1 VIKSLINITVELQE
15 TYNEKLIIEENK
27 KFCPKSHVL
36 SALAKLSLIV

>member
-1 VIKSLINITVELQE
+1 MAN
-15 TYNEKLIIEENK
+15 EENK